1 VTRRSRGSSDRG
13 SALMLMP
20 AAVLIVFV
28 LGSIALDFS
37 IVYLR
42 QRQAL
47 NLAADAANDAAIEG
61 IDLETFRRTGETVLV
76 DGDGMA
82 DVEARYEALATFG
95 DAVDVELVVVDDVT
109 VTAVVRVDYGLV
121 FAGVV
126 PGAGRDRSVVVRATA
141 VADATG

>member
-1 VTRRSRGSSDRG
+1 MSLSRTHRNERG

-20 AAVLIVFV
+20 AAVLIVFL

-37 IVYLR
+37 IIYLR

-61 IDLETFRRTGETVLV
+61 IDLATFRTEGTTILV
-76 DGDGMA
+76 DGDGLEA
-82 DVEARYEALATFG
+82 VEARFEQLATFG

-121 FAGVV
+121 FAGIV
-126 PGAGRDRSVVVRATA
+126 PGADRHRSIEARATA
-141 VADATG
+141 VAEESG